1 MKAVLLLSFV
11 AASNAFCCAPAFTTC
26 CMAYQPPTIIGYQ
39 RIPIYAKV
47 PRRPVPVPETYDIEE
62 VIPTTAVRA
71 EPVITEEIVQ
81 EPVLRTVVLPPKAQ
95 PIVATPLQAPL
106 PQATVHVLPTHYST
120 AVAAPTFQTP
130 IQAPPPP
137 PPMPSYVQPQQ
148 QSAVASKNFVMEA
161 PVAKRLRL

>member
-47 PRRPVPVPETYDIEE
+47 PRRPVPVPETY
-62 VIPTTAVRA
+62 
-71 EPVITEEIVQ
+71 
-81 EPVLRTVVLPPKAQ
+81 
-95 PIVATPLQAPL
+95 
-106 PQATVHVLPTHYST
+106 
-120 AVAAPTFQTP
+120 
-130 IQAPPPP
+130 QAPPPP

-148 QSAVASKNFVMEA
+148 QFPTLESAPASQSISGSADVSQSISQNYDQSGASSKNFVMEA